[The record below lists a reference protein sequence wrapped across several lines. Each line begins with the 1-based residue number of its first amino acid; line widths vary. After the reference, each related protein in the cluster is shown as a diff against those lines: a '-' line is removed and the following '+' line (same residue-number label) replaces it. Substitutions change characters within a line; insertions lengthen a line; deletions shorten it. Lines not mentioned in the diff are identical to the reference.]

1 MEDWRGRG
9 PVELGCSSLEPQ
21 VSKKT
26 LLRAPAGRGRTRT
39 TESACAPRATHCSRV
54 EIPSS
59 RKEQAGQDASSP
71 IRLFSPSH
79 AVSPHLPSATQL
91 HTNFTPPRHDRHETA
106 TLQLSPCLAHA
117 LPMPNLR
124 GGQVTSELAA
134 GVGPCDALQHQRE
147 HGCVLSDPVVGICGI
162 VALWH
167 RRDCPA
173 QMQHPSAVFTL
184 RGALPSD

>member
-9 PVELGCSSLEPQ
+9 PVELGCSRLEPQ

-26 LLRAPAGRGRTRT
+26 LLRTPAGRGRTRT
-39 TESACAPRATHCSRV
+39 TESACAPRATHRSRV

-59 RKEQAGQDASSP
+59 RQEQAGQDASSP

-91 HTNFTPPRHDRHETA
+91 HTNFAPPRHDRHETA

-134 GVGPCDALQHQRE
+134 GVGPCDALQHIRE
-147 HGCVLSDPVVGICGI
+147 SMVVCCLTRSLAF

>member
-9 PVELGCSSLEPQ
+9 PVELGCSRLEPQ

-162 VALWH
+162 VASTRLPCTDAAPV
-167 RRDCPA
+167 RRFYTSRGLA
-173 QMQHPSAVFTL
+173 Q
-184 RGALPSD
+184 